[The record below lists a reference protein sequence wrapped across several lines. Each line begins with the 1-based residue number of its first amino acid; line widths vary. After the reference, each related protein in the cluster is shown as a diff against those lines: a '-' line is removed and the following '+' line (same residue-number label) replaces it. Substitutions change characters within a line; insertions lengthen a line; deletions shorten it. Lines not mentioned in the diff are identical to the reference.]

1 MRPCDNTWR
10 LFVAQVAFKSFQTHP
25 SGADLQKA
33 TNNNS
38 DHAGQKSVG
47 ADLKAK
53 AFTAFVYPQM
63 GGTDPADRMFIFCWR
78 LAKSV
83 IIFVLRQQIYRCFHT
98 LQIQL
103 HIRIQGTACL
113 QKRILSQVYEIII
126 AALDRIKT
134 SICPIMDRNDVKN
147 GDIRRKGM
155 VEIEQQF
162 VQSPF
167 YHICMKKIL
176 AGVYARVRTPAAID

>member
-1 MRPCDNTWR
+1 MRPGDNTRR
-10 LFVAQVAFKSFQTHP
+10 LFVAQVAFKSLPAHP

-33 TNNNS
+33 TNTNS

-78 LAKSV
+78 LAKSI
-83 IIFVLRQQIYRCFHT
+83 IIFVLRQQTYRRFHT

-113 QKRILSQVYEIII
+113 LKRILSQVYEIII
-126 AALDRIKT
+126 AALARIKP
-134 SICPIMDRNDVKN
+134 SICPIMDRHNVKH
-147 GDIRRKGM
+147 GDLRRKGM
-155 VEIEQQF
+155 VEIEQ
-162 VQSPF
+162 
-167 YHICMKKIL
+167 
-176 AGVYARVRTPAAID
+176 